1 MGEPTHD
8 DGTVMDAALSG
19 TTTTTEILSCAQN
32 DDLRVWTLGEAEA
45 LGAFDAEGVGHA
57 GDGRVDGQS

>member
-19 TTTTTEILSCAQN
+19 TTTTTEILSCAEN

-57 GDGRVDGQS
+57 